1 MFFGSYD
8 YSIDEKGRLVV
19 PSKIR
24 GSLGTNVYILKGY
37 DGCVSL
43 YTEETFLEL
52 TESLKSLPFESKES
66 RLHARLVLGSVVM
79 ITIDKQGRLQF
90 PQATLTKYNL
100 KKEVTI
106 VGVLDHLEIWD
117 REEYQKYLNDNE
129 GDFESNAE
137 ELLKH
142 EKWLSFVCFI
152 KWSNRRTQY

>member
-1 MFFGSYD
+1 
-8 YSIDEKGRLVV
+8 
-19 PSKIR
+19 
-24 GSLGTNVYILKGY
+24 
-37 DGCVSL
+37 
-43 YTEETFLEL
+43 
-52 TESLKSLPFESKES
+52 
-66 RLHARLVLGSVVM
+66 M

-142 EKWLSFVCFI
+142 EK
-152 KWSNRRTQY
+152 